1 MHPTITFLDFVV
13 MELNVFEME
22 IVRGMIATVLSAV
35 ILGNIPT
42 MVLLAIY
49 FACRRP
55 RRMHIELDKM
65 RINDL

>member
-22 IVRGMIATVLSAV
+22 IVRGMIAAVLSAV

>member
-1 MHPTITFLDFVV
+1 MHPTITFLDVVV

-22 IVRGMIATVLSAV
+22 IVRGMIAAVLSAV

-42 MVLLAIY
+42 LILLAIY
-49 FACRRP
+49 FACCRP

>member
-22 IVRGMIATVLSAV
+22 IVRGMIAAVLSAV

-42 MVLLAIY
+42 LILLAIY